1 MLEPKDPF
9 ERFREKKALEKL
21 QAKMKGDSGPIYG
34 GKKKTDE
41 RPALGGDKAWIY

>member
-1 MLEPKDPF
+1 MLEARDPF
-9 ERFREKKALEKL
+9 EKFREKKAIEKL
-21 QAKMKGDSGPIYG
+21 TAKVKGDSGPIQA